1 MFVFCFVLFSLFVIF
16 SIIFAYFSWSPNNVF
31 LNKTKINYYD
41 NDDDD
46 DDDDDD
52 DGDDDDDDDEDDDNV
67 AFSMIF
73 QKLKLRVSWWVSL
86 VDEFR

>member
-1 MFVFCFVLFSLFVIF
+1 MSFFLFS
-16 SIIFAYFSWSPNNVF
+16 YFLWSPNNVF
-31 LNKTKINYYD
+31 LNKTKINYYG
-41 NDDDD
+41 DDDD
-46 DDDDDD
+46 DEDDDDEDDDDDD
-52 DGDDDDDDDEDDDNV
+52 DGDDDDADDDDEDDDNV

>member
-67 AFSMIF
+67 AFSTIF
-73 QKLKLRVSWWVSL
+73 QKLKL
-86 VDEFR
+86 VDEFH